1 MVPVRLRDAIQAIP
15 AYKQGRPAPEGGFK
29 LSSNEN
35 PFPPLPS
42 VVDAIVEQ
50 AATVNRYPAAGAPSL
65 VAALA
70 AKHGVGPERI
80 MVSDGSVSGIM
91 QLVTAVAGPGDEVVF
106 AWRSFEAYP
115 LLVQVA
121 GATPIMVP
129 LTPTAEHDLD
139 AMAAAIT
146 ERTRAVF
153 VCSPNNP
160 TGPIVTQEQW
170 DAFIAKV
177 PSDVLVMLDEAYI
190 EFVQVPVVDGLAAQ
204 AAHDNVVI
212 LRTFSKAYGLA
223 GLRVGYA
230 IGDPTIIG
238 AATISGI
245 PLSVTGLATQA
256 ALASIAAEGELF
268 ARVEQLAADRDA
280 LQQRLADAGTPVPE
294 AHGNFVW
301 VAARPD
307 QAEAIAEILDDVAIV
322 ARQFPDGVRITVAER
337 EAHDGIVDAVRRI
350 RELA

>member
-1 MVPVRLRDAIQAIP
+1 MPVRLRDAIQAIP

-70 AKHGVGPERI
+70 AKHGVAPERI

>member
-1 MVPVRLRDAIQAIP
+1 MPVRLRDAIQAIP

-50 AATVNRYPAAGAPSL
+50 ASTVNRYPAAGAPAL

-70 AKHGVGPERI
+70 AKHGVAPERI
-80 MVSDGSVSGIM
+80 MVSDGSVSAIM

-121 GATPIMVP
+121 GATPVLVP
-129 LTPTAEHDLD
+129 LTATAEHDLD

-190 EFVQVPVVDGLAAQ
+190 EFVQVPTVDGLAAQ

-256 ALASIAAEGELF
+256 ALASIQAEGELF
-268 ARVEQLAADRDA
+268 ARVEELAADRDA

-294 AHGNFVW
+294 AHGNFIW
-301 VAARPD
+301 VAARPE
-307 QAEAIAEILDDVAIV
+307 QAEAIAGILDDVAIV

-337 EAHDGIVDAVRRI
+337 EAHDGIVEAVRRI